1 MQTNWQYRYINKLV
15 ACLIAFDLKK
25 STINLKDRV
34 VNRAVSSLRKN
45 KRIEQIS
52 FAAIAKEL
60 DVGINEITSFY
71 STTEDIFLQ
80 AQKKDWESLHR
91 YWDKQIKKAKTPGD
105 FKRAFE
111 IFFERFVE
119 TLSKDADLR
128 FELSCYLPECVKF
141 RDKNRI
147 KVKQKFTKLI
157 KRGWP
162 GKDDKVIQRQSELVT
177 VLFYGFIDHIVHIP
191 KDERSK
197 ILSDFR
203 NMLNLHLQDRKF
215 F

>member
-1 MQTNWQYRYINKLV
+1 MSKPT
-15 ACLIAFDLKK
+15 
-25 STINLKDRV
+25 SNLKDKV
-34 VNRAVSSLRKN
+34 VNKAVNSLRKS

-52 FAAIAKEL
+52 FASIAVEL
-60 DVGINEITSFY
+60 DVGIDEITSYY

-128 FELSCYLPECVKF
+128 FELSCYLPECVKY

-147 KVKQKFTKLI
+147 KVKEKFSKLI

-162 GKDDKVIQRQSELVT
+162 GKDEKVIKRQSELVT

-191 KDERSK
+191 ENERSK

>member
-1 MQTNWQYRYINKLV
+1 LIKL
-15 ACLIAFDLKK
+15 
-25 STINLKDRV
+25 SPNLKDKV
-34 VNRAVSSLRKN
+34 VNKAVNSLRKN
-45 KRIEQIS
+45 KSIEQLS

-60 DVGINEITSFY
+60 GVGIDELTTFY
-71 STTEDIFLQ
+71 NTTEDIFLE

-128 FELSCYLPECVKF
+128 FELSCYLPECIKY

-147 KVKQKFTKLI
+147 KVKEKFSKLI

-162 GKDDKVIQRQSELVT
+162 GKDMKVIQRQSELVT

-191 KDERSK
+191 KEERSK

>member
-1 MQTNWQYRYINKLV
+1 M
-15 ACLIAFDLKK
+15 KK
-25 STINLKDRV
+25 STTNLKDKV
-34 VNRAVSSLRKN
+34 VSRAVSSLRKN

>member
-1 MQTNWQYRYINKLV
+1 MSKPT
-15 ACLIAFDLKK
+15 
-25 STINLKDRV
+25 SNLKDKV
-34 VNRAVSSLRKN
+34 VNKAVNSLRKS

-52 FAAIAKEL
+52 FASIAVEL
-60 DVGINEITSFY
+60 DVGIDEITSFY

-147 KVKQKFTKLI
+147 KVKEKLSKLI
-157 KRGWP
+157 KKGWP
-162 GKDDKVIQRQSELVT
+162 GKDEKVIQRQSELVT

-191 KDERSK
+191 KNERSK

>member
-1 MQTNWQYRYINKLV
+1 MSKPT
-15 ACLIAFDLKK
+15 
-25 STINLKDRV
+25 SNLKDKV
-34 VNRAVSSLRKN
+34 VNKAVNSLRKS

-52 FAAIAKEL
+52 FASIASEL
-60 DVGINEITSFY
+60 DVGIDEITSFY

-147 KVKQKFTKLI
+147 KVKEKFSKLI

-162 GKDDKVIQRQSELVT
+162 GKDEKVIKRQSELVT

-191 KDERSK
+191 KNERSK

>member
-1 MQTNWQYRYINKLV
+1 MIKL
-15 ACLIAFDLKK
+15 
-25 STINLKDRV
+25 SPNLKDKV
-34 VNRAVSSLRKN
+34 VNKAVDSLRKN
-45 KRIEQIS
+45 KSIEQLS

-60 DVGINEITSFY
+60 DVGIDELTTFY
-71 STTEDIFLQ
+71 NTTEDIFLD

-111 IFFERFVE
+111 IFFERFVD

-128 FELSCYLPECVKF
+128 FELSCYLPECVKY

-147 KVKQKFTKLI
+147 KVKEKFSKLI

-162 GKDDKVIQRQSELVT
+162 GKDEKVIQRQSELVT

-191 KDERSK
+191 KEERSK

>member
-1 MQTNWQYRYINKLV
+1 MSKPT
-15 ACLIAFDLKK
+15 
-25 STINLKDRV
+25 SNLKDKV
-34 VNRAVSSLRKN
+34 VNKAVNSLRKS

-52 FAAIAKEL
+52 FASIAEEL
-60 DVGINEITSFY
+60 DVGIDEITSFY

-91 YWDKQIKKAKTPGD
+91 YWDKQIKNAKTPGD

-128 FELSCYLPECVKF
+128 FELSCYLPECVKY

-147 KVKQKFTKLI
+147 KVKEKFSKLI

-162 GKDDKVIQRQSELVT
+162 GKDEKVIQRQSELVT

-191 KDERSK
+191 KEERSK

>member
-1 MQTNWQYRYINKLV
+1 MAKPN
-15 ACLIAFDLKK
+15 
-25 STINLKDRV
+25 SNLKDEV
-34 VNRAVSSLRKN
+34 VNKAVNSLRKS
-45 KRIEQIS
+45 KRIEHIS

-60 DVGINEITSFY
+60 NVGIDEITSFY

-105 FKRAFE
+105 FKNAFE

-128 FELSCYLPECVKF
+128 FELSCYLPECVKY

-147 KVKQKFTKLI
+147 KVKEKFSKLI

-162 GKDDKVIQRQSELVT
+162 GKDEKVIQRQSELVT

-191 KDERSK
+191 KEERSK

>member
-1 MQTNWQYRYINKLV
+1 MSKPT
-15 ACLIAFDLKK
+15 
-25 STINLKDRV
+25 SNLKDKV
-34 VNRAVSSLRKN
+34 VNKAVNSLRKS

-52 FAAIAKEL
+52 FASIAVEL

-111 IFFERFVE
+111 IFFERFVD

-128 FELSCYLPECVKF
+128 FELSCYLPECVKY

-147 KVKQKFTKLI
+147 KVKEKFFKLI

-162 GKDDKVIQRQSELVT
+162 GKDEKVIKRQSELVT

-191 KDERSK
+191 ENERSK

>member
-1 MQTNWQYRYINKLV
+1 MSKPT
-15 ACLIAFDLKK
+15 
-25 STINLKDRV
+25 SNLKDKV
-34 VNRAVSSLRKN
+34 VNKAINSLRKS

-52 FAAIAKEL
+52 FASIAVEL
-60 DVGINEITSFY
+60 DVGIDEITSFY

-128 FELSCYLPECVKF
+128 FELSCYLPECVKY

-147 KVKQKFTKLI
+147 KVKEKFSKLI

-162 GKDDKVIQRQSELVT
+162 GKDEKVIKRQSELVT

-191 KDERSK
+191 KNERSK

>member
-1 MQTNWQYRYINKLV
+1 MSKPT
-15 ACLIAFDLKK
+15 
-25 STINLKDRV
+25 SNLKDKV
-34 VNRAVSSLRKN
+34 VNNAVNSLRKS

-52 FAAIAKEL
+52 FALIASEL
-60 DVGINEITSFY
+60 DVGIDEITSFY

-128 FELSCYLPECVKF
+128 FELSCYLPECVKY

-147 KVKQKFTKLI
+147 KVKEKFSKLI

-162 GKDDKVIQRQSELVT
+162 GKDEKVIKRQAELVT

-191 KDERSK
+191 KNERSK

>member
-1 MQTNWQYRYINKLV
+1 M
-15 ACLIAFDLKK
+15 K
-25 STINLKDRV
+25 STIPNLEEKV
-34 VNRAVSSLRKN
+34 VNRAVNSLRKS

-52 FAAIAKEL
+52 FGAIAKEL
-60 DVGINEITSFY
+60 DVGIDEITFFY
-71 STTEDIFLQ
+71 TTTEDIFLQ
-80 AQKKDWESLHR
+80 AQKKDWASLHR
-91 YWDKQIKKAKTPGD
+91 HWDKQIKKAKTPGD

-147 KVKQKFTKLI
+147 KVKEKFSKLI
-157 KRGWP
+157 KKGWP
-162 GKDDKVIQRQSELVT
+162 GKDEKVIQRQSELIT

-191 KDERSK
+191 KNERSK

>member
-1 MQTNWQYRYINKLV
+1 MSKPT
-15 ACLIAFDLKK
+15 
-25 STINLKDRV
+25 SNLKDKV
-34 VNRAVSSLRKN
+34 VNKAVNSLRKS

-52 FAAIAKEL
+52 FASIAAEL
-60 DVGINEITSFY
+60 DVGIDEITSFY

-80 AQKKDWESLHR
+80 AQKKDWESLHK

-128 FELSCYLPECVKF
+128 FELSCYLPECVKY

-147 KVKQKFTKLI
+147 KVKEKFSKLI

-162 GKDDKVIQRQSELVT
+162 GKDEKVIKRQSELVT

-191 KDERSK
+191 KNERSK

>member
-1 MQTNWQYRYINKLV
+1 LQ
-15 ACLIAFDLKK
+15 K
-25 STINLKDRV
+25 SATNLKDKV
-34 VNRAVSSLRKN
+34 VNRAVNSLRKS

-52 FAAIAKEL
+52 FAAMAKEL
-60 DVGINEITSFY
+60 NVGIDEITSFY
-71 STTEDIFLQ
+71 TTTEDIFLQ
-80 AQKKDWESLHR
+80 AQKKDWELLHR

-105 FKRAFE
+105 FKNAFE

-128 FELSCYLPECVKF
+128 FELSCYLPECVKY

-147 KVKQKFTKLI
+147 KVKEKFSKLI
-157 KRGWP
+157 KSGWP
-162 GKDDKVIQRQSELVT
+162 GKDEKVIQRQSELVT

-191 KDERSK
+191 KEERSK
-197 ILSDFR
+197 LLSDFR

>member
-1 MQTNWQYRYINKLV
+1 MNWYE
-15 ACLIAFDLKK
+15 KK
-25 STINLKDRV
+25 NSFNLKDKV
-34 VNRAVSSLRKN
+34 VNRAVNSLRKN

-60 DVGINEITSFY
+60 DVSIDDITSFY
-71 STTEDIFLQ
+71 ATTEDIFLQ

-105 FKRAFE
+105 FKNAFE

-147 KVKQKFTKLI
+147 KVKEKFTKLI

-162 GKDDKVIQRQSELVT
+162 GKNEKVIQRQSELVT

-191 KDERSK
+191 KEERSK

>member
-1 MQTNWQYRYINKLV
+1 VNWYE
-15 ACLIAFDLKK
+15 KK
-25 STINLKDRV
+25 NSFNLKDKV
-34 VNRAVSSLRKN
+34 VNRAVNSLRKN

-60 DVGINEITSFY
+60 DVSIDDITSFY
-71 STTEDIFLQ
+71 ATTEDIFLQ

-105 FKRAFE
+105 FKNAFE

-147 KVKQKFTKLI
+147 KVKEKFTKLI

-162 GKDDKVIQRQSELVT
+162 GKNERVIQRQSELVT
-177 VLFYGFIDHIVHIP
+177 VLFYGFVDHIVHIP
-191 KDERSK
+191 KNERSK

>member
-1 MQTNWQYRYINKLV
+1 MNWYE
-15 ACLIAFDLKK
+15 KK
-25 STINLKDRV
+25 NSFNLKDKV
-34 VNRAVSSLRKN
+34 VNRAVNSLRKN

-60 DVGINEITSFY
+60 DVSIDDITSFY
-71 STTEDIFLQ
+71 ATTEDIFLQ

-91 YWDKQIKKAKTPGD
+91 YWDKQIKKAKKTVD
-105 FKRAFE
+105 FKNAFE
-111 IFFERFVE
+111 IFFARFVE

-147 KVKQKFTKLI
+147 KVKEKFTKLI

-162 GKDDKVIQRQSELVT
+162 GKNERVIQRQSELVT

-191 KDERSK
+191 KDQRSK
-197 ILSDFR
+197 ILRDFR

>member
-1 MQTNWQYRYINKLV
+1 MNWYE
-15 ACLIAFDLKK
+15 KK
-25 STINLKDRV
+25 NSFNLKDKV
-34 VNRAVSSLRKN
+34 VNRAVNSLRKN

-52 FAAIAKEL
+52 FAAIAEEL
-60 DVGINEITSFY
+60 DVSIDDITSFY
-71 STTEDIFLQ
+71 ATTEDIFLQ

-105 FKRAFE
+105 FKNAFE

-147 KVKQKFTKLI
+147 KVKEKFTKLI

-162 GKDDKVIQRQSELVT
+162 GKNEKVIQRQSELVT

-191 KDERSK
+191 KEERSK

>member
-1 MQTNWQYRYINKLV
+1 MSKPT
-15 ACLIAFDLKK
+15 
-25 STINLKDRV
+25 SNLKDKV
-34 VNRAVSSLRKN
+34 VNKAVNSLRKS

-52 FAAIAKEL
+52 FASIAVEW
-60 DVGINEITSFY
+60 DVGIDEITSFY

-128 FELSCYLPECVKF
+128 FELSCYLPECVKY

-147 KVKQKFTKLI
+147 KVKEKFSKLI

-162 GKDDKVIQRQSELVT
+162 GKDEKVIKRQSELVT

-191 KDERSK
+191 KNERSK

>member
-1 MQTNWQYRYINKLV
+1 MAKPN
-15 ACLIAFDLKK
+15 
-25 STINLKDRV
+25 SNLKDEV
-34 VNRAVSSLRKN
+34 VNKAVNSLRKS
-45 KRIEQIS
+45 KRIEHIS

-60 DVGINEITSFY
+60 NVGIDEITSFY

-91 YWDKQIKKAKTPGD
+91 YWDKRIKKAKTPGD
-105 FKRAFE
+105 FKNAFE
-111 IFFERFVE
+111 IFFERFVD

-128 FELSCYLPECVKF
+128 FELSCYLPECVKY

-147 KVKQKFTKLI
+147 KVKEKFSQLI

-162 GKDDKVIQRQSELVT
+162 GKDEKVIQRQSELVT

-191 KDERSK
+191 KEERSK

>member
-1 MQTNWQYRYINKLV
+1 M
-15 ACLIAFDLKK
+15 KK
-25 STINLKDRV
+25 STTNLKDKV
-34 VNRAVSSLRKN
+34 VNRAVNSLRKN

-60 DVGINEITSFY
+60 DVGIDEITSFY
-71 STTEDIFLQ
+71 TTTEDIFLQ

-128 FELSCYLPECVKF
+128 FELSCYLPECIKY
-141 RDKNRI
+141 RDRNRI
-147 KVKQKFTKLI
+147 KVKEKFSKLI

-162 GKDDKVIQRQSELVT
+162 GKDEKVIQRQSELVT
-177 VLFYGFIDHIVHIP
+177 VIFYGFIDHIVHIP
-191 KDERSK
+191 KDERTK

>member
-1 MQTNWQYRYINKLV
+1 MNWYE
-15 ACLIAFDLKK
+15 KK
-25 STINLKDRV
+25 NSFNLKDKV
-34 VNRAVSSLRKN
+34 VNRAVNSLRKN

-60 DVGINEITSFY
+60 DVSIDDITSFY
-71 STTEDIFLQ
+71 ATTEDIFLQ

-105 FKRAFE
+105 FKNAFE

-147 KVKQKFTKLI
+147 KVKEKFTKLI

-162 GKDDKVIQRQSELVT
+162 GKNERVIQRQSELVT
-177 VLFYGFIDHIVHIP
+177 VLFYGFVDHIVHIP
-191 KDERSK
+191 KNERSK

>member
-1 MQTNWQYRYINKLV
+1 MFKPT
-15 ACLIAFDLKK
+15 
-25 STINLKDRV
+25 SNLKDKV
-34 VNRAVSSLRKN
+34 VNKAVNSLRKS
-45 KRIEQIS
+45 KKIEQIS
-52 FAAIAKEL
+52 FASIAVEL
-60 DVGINEITSFY
+60 DVGIDEITSFY

-128 FELSCYLPECVKF
+128 FELSCYLPECVKY

-147 KVKQKFTKLI
+147 KVKEKFSKLI

-162 GKDDKVIQRQSELVT
+162 GKDEKVIKRQSELVT

-191 KDERSK
+191 KNERSK

>member
-1 MQTNWQYRYINKLV
+1 MNWYE
-15 ACLIAFDLKK
+15 KK
-25 STINLKDRV
+25 NSFNLKDKV
-34 VNRAVSSLRKN
+34 VNRAVNSLRKN

-52 FAAIAKEL
+52 FAAIAEEL
-60 DVGINEITSFY
+60 DVSIDDITSFY
-71 STTEDIFLQ
+71 ATTEDIFLQ

-105 FKRAFE
+105 FKNAFE

-147 KVKQKFTKLI
+147 KVKEKFTKLI

-162 GKDDKVIQRQSELVT
+162 GKNEIVIQRQSGLVT
-177 VLFYGFIDHIVHIP
+177 VLFYGFVDHIVHIP
-191 KDERSK
+191 KNERSK

>member
-1 MQTNWQYRYINKLV
+1 VNWYE
-15 ACLIAFDLKK
+15 KK
-25 STINLKDRV
+25 NSFNLKDKV
-34 VNRAVSSLRKN
+34 VNRAVNSLRKN

-60 DVGINEITSFY
+60 DVSIDDITSFY
-71 STTEDIFLQ
+71 ATTEDIFLQ

-105 FKRAFE
+105 FKNAFE

-147 KVKQKFTKLI
+147 KVKEKFTKLI

-162 GKDDKVIQRQSELVT
+162 GKNEIVIQRQSELVT
-177 VLFYGFIDHIVHIP
+177 VLFYGFVDHIVHIP
-191 KDERSK
+191 KNERSK

>member
-1 MQTNWQYRYINKLV
+1 MNWYE
-15 ACLIAFDLKK
+15 KK
-25 STINLKDRV
+25 NSFSLKDKV
-34 VNRAVSSLRKN
+34 VNRAVNSLRKN

-52 FAAIAKEL
+52 FAAIAEEL
-60 DVGINEITSFY
+60 DVSIDDITSFY
-71 STTEDIFLQ
+71 ATTEDIFLQ
-80 AQKKDWESLHR
+80 AQKKDWELLHR

-105 FKRAFE
+105 FKNAFE

-147 KVKQKFTKLI
+147 KVKEKFTKLI

-162 GKDDKVIQRQSELVT
+162 GKNEIVIQRQSELVT
-177 VLFYGFIDHIVHIP
+177 VLFYGFVDHIVHIP
-191 KDERSK
+191 KNERSK

>member
-1 MQTNWQYRYINKLV
+1 MSKPT
-15 ACLIAFDLKK
+15 
-25 STINLKDRV
+25 SNLKDKV
-34 VNRAVSSLRKN
+34 VNKAVNSLRKS

-52 FAAIAKEL
+52 FASIAVEL
-60 DVGINEITSFY
+60 DVGIDEITSFY

-80 AQKKDWESLHR
+80 AQKKDWKSLHR

-128 FELSCYLPECVKF
+128 FELSCYLPECVKY

-147 KVKQKFTKLI
+147 IVKEKFSKLI

-162 GKDDKVIQRQSELVT
+162 GKDEKVVQRQSELVT

-191 KDERSK
+191 KEERSK

>member
-1 MQTNWQYRYINKLV
+1 M
-15 ACLIAFDLKK
+15 KK
-25 STINLKDRV
+25 STTNLKDKV
-34 VNRAVSSLRKN
+34 VSRAVSSLRKN

-147 KVKQKFTKLI
+147 KVKEKFSKLI
-157 KRGWP
+157 KKGWP
-162 GKDDKVIQRQSELVT
+162 GKDEKVIQRQSELVT

-191 KDERSK
+191 KNERSK

>member
-1 MQTNWQYRYINKLV
+1 MSKPT
-15 ACLIAFDLKK
+15 
-25 STINLKDRV
+25 SNLKDKV
-34 VNRAVSSLRKN
+34 VNKAVNSLRKS

-52 FAAIAKEL
+52 FASIASEL
-60 DVGINEITSFY
+60 DVGIDEITSFY
-71 STTEDIFLQ
+71 TTTEDIFLQ
-80 AQKKDWESLHR
+80 AQKKDWASLHR
-91 YWDKQIKKAKTPGD
+91 HWDKQIKKAKTPGD

-128 FELSCYLPECVKF
+128 FELSCYLPECVKY

-147 KVKQKFTKLI
+147 KVKEKFSKLI

-162 GKDDKVIQRQSELVT
+162 GKDEKVIKRQSELVT

-191 KDERSK
+191 KNERSK